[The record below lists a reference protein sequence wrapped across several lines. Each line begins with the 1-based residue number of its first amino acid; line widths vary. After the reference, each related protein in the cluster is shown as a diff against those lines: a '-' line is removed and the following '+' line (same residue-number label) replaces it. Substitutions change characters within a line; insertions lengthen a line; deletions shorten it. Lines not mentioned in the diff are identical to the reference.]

1 VHIPAADRMDV
12 DTQRLDS
19 GRRQVW
25 RFVIIATLVVVAVLL
40 GALWWDQ
47 RGFDPGNTLQVT
59 ASIAECGYVHIDVG
73 GEEWQSAEPRPGN
86 GQGAIMSGSLERI
99 SEDEALY
106 RESDGAPGLLMVRIG
121 SGRFWPVGGC
131 IEPDI

>member
-1 VHIPAADRMDV
+1 
-12 DTQRLDS
+12 
-19 GRRQVW
+19 
-25 RFVIIATLVVVAVLL
+25 VVVAVLL
-40 GALWWDQ
+40 GALWWEQ
-47 RGFDPGNTLQVT
+47 RGFDPGDTLQVT
-59 ASIAECGYVHIDVG
+59 ARIAECGYVHIDAG

-86 GQGAIMSGSLERI
+86 GRGAIISGSLERT

-121 SGRFWPVGGC
+121 SGRFWPAGGC